1 MIFLLR
7 AFVDYLWKT
16 NKSNREM
23 LNIITQVAYVT
34 MLPKMGRKN
43 NLKENK
49 RTEEREK
56 STQK

>member
-1 MIFLLR
+1 
-7 AFVDYLWKT
+7 
-16 NKSNREM
+16 M